1 MQPSLSLVP
10 AEASTIAGQVDL
22 FAVLLLI
29 VTLSVSVLVVV
40 LLVTFVLAY
49 RRRAPGEGGM
59 AIRGDFRVQA
69 PLVVALVGLAVVAT
83 AWGAYLYLEMTSTPA
98 NAEPIYVVAKQWMWK
113 AQHMG
118 GQEEINEVHIPVGRP
133 VVLTMTS
140 QDVVHDFDVPEFRV
154 KADVLPGR
162 YTNLS
167 FEANQAG
174 TYQLFCDQYCG
185 TSHAMMVGTIVAMAP
200 SDYAAWLQGGAFLSP
215 AGKGQQLFTQ
225 LGCNTCHRNDT
236 LRRAPV
242 LEGLYGRPVQL
253 ASGQTVI
260 ADDAYI
266 RESILDPGAQV
277 VNGWQDIMPSF
288 QGRVSETQLVQL
300 VAYVKSLQ
308 TVSPGLP
315 PPSAGSNTILTPT
328 SGTPTSGP

>member
-1 MQPSLSLVP
+1 MAGSDRI
-10 AEASTIAGQVDL
+10 EIAWTS
-22 FAVLLLI
+22 ALI
-29 VTLSVSVLVVV
+29 V
-40 LLVTFVLAY
+40 
-49 RRRAPGEGGM
+49 
-59 AIRGDFRVQA
+59 
-69 PLVVALVGLAVVAT
+69 VGLPVFVV
-83 AWGAYLYLEMTSTPA
+83 GALLYLHMNTPPA

-113 AQHMG
+113 AQHQG
-118 GQEEINEVHIPVGRP
+118 GQEEINELHVPVGRP
-133 VVLTMTS
+133 VQLNMIS
-140 QDVVHDFDVPEFRV
+140 QDVIHDFSVPEFRV
-154 KADVLPGR
+154 KADVLPDR
-162 YTNLS
+162 YTTLW
-167 FEANQAG
+167 FEADQVG
-174 TYQLFCDQYCG
+174 TYHLFCQQYCG
-185 TSHAMMVGTIVAMAP
+185 TNHSLMTGTIVAMAP

-215 AGKGQQLFTQ
+215 AAKGQQLFTQ